1 MRNMICDQREKEME
15 TPRNDSV
22 ISGFVFLWCHGV
34 QSSAVRAKKWL
45 NWNFTIVQLPPGIS
59 RSYHRQQTSCEG
71 GVCELIE
78 RQEAPIRYRPLFLP
92 SLKSTPMEHLVSSV
106 PVEHFLIKL
115 KSGRKKTVSAEKK
128 LSLCF
133 SILWTSHTAHYLGVG
148 MVGWTGGA

>member
-45 NWNFTIVQLPPGIS
+45 NWKFIIVHLAFPDHIIGS
-59 RSYHRQQTSCEG
+59 RRRVKEGSASWLKGKRPRYDIVRFSCQASNR
-71 GVCELIE
+71 LRWNIWFPLSLWNTFWSSWS
-78 RQEAPIRYRPLFLP
+78 QEEEKTL
-92 SLKSTPMEHLVSSV
+92 SS
-106 PVEHFLIKL
+106 
-115 KSGRKKTVSAEKK
+115 EKK

-133 SILWTSHTAHYLGVG
+133 SILWTSHTAHYVGVE